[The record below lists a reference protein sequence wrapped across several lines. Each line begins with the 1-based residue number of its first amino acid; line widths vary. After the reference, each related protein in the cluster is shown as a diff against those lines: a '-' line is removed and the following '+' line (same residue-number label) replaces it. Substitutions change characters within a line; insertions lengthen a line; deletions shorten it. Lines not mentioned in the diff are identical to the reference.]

1 MILRELR
8 RGIDVES
15 PASGS
20 KEFRRIRVCQLAA
33 PHVPGRRK
41 GTAISS
47 VIAPRIPA
55 DAGRN
60 AIGDVRDRRTG
71 RSIATKGSR
80 ASGQNGR
87 KMPPRRSPRETR
99 STTPFDTTGD
109 VSRRRDICFLAGPP
123 STRSRTHWQITS
135 SKLDFIRSYHP
146 PRVILLNKTWM
157 APVSI
162 LCRPGPSSHM

>member
-109 VSRRRDICFLAGPP
+109 VSRRRETLPFPPLLVNAVPGGGAALA
-123 STRSRTHWQITS
+123 RSRDVRQIASRRGTG
-135 SKLDFIRSYHP
+135 RA
-146 PRVILLNKTWM
+146 
-157 APVSI
+157 APSEATG
-162 LCRPGPSSHM
+162 RATPGLPSEN